1 MQQQLEGGGAPRP
14 AHRHEPLSKLAHQD
28 PFVPTGFLLGH
39 EEPQFTTLAVNSV
52 YTIYKRLP

>member
-1 MQQQLEGGGAPRP
+1 MQQQLEGGGVPRP

-52 YTIYKRLP
+52 GEETV